1 MPQLPLL
8 TITVLGGILAGMLVF
23 MLGRR
28 AWRATGFRR
37 RDRFRAYWFL
47 RLPDLLAGDTPTS
60 EEMRAPE
67 SREMLESATLSRL
80 ATAGPEDQKRLQEL
94 AERSGLLGERIRRA
108 REAKRETT
116 QWCRFGRVV
125 SRWDRLES
133 GRMLGQWG
141 SPAAVPVLEKA
152 IEDSWAPLA
161 SEALRSLGMIA
172 SPAAGPAIV
181 RFLERGMPVE
191 PNIWL
196 DAAVP
201 CVSDPETFL
210 RLVQDD
216 RAEVRILAARALAE
230 SPHRASF
237 DLLHPLAFH
246 PDPEVRAQ
254 VARALGRCRDGRA
267 VSPLVA
273 ATQDEVWFVRLRAVT
288 ALAELGAAASLDAV
302 LRALQDAN
310 FQVRQ
315 RAAATLASLVSRP
328 GEALAMVVRTRDGYA
343 VEGFL
348 SHLARSG
355 LLWRSLE
362 LLRAPEESVRQ
373 DAAKLAKG
381 ALAAGYWP
389 LYLNAVETH
398 PDWRVRMAVTRL
410 LAGADHPEIAAE
422 LERRLAT
429 APTPRSRRFL
439 RAILRSQSSYLGE
452 QARDAVARPA

>member
-1 MPQLPLL
+1 VRLVPLLPLL
-8 TITVLGGILAGMLVF
+8 TITALGGILAGMLVF

-28 AWRATGFRR
+28 AWRAIGFRR
-37 RDRFRAYWFL
+37 RDRFRASWFL
-47 RLPDLLAGDTPTS
+47 RLPDLLAGDTPTA

-108 REAKRETT
+108 RK
-116 QWCRFGRVV
+116 GP
-125 SRWDRLES
+125 RWDRLES
-133 GRMLGQWG
+133 VRVLGQLRL
-141 SPAAVPVLEKA
+141 PPAVPVLAKTL
-152 IEDSWAPLA
+152 EDSWALLA

-181 RFLERGMPVE
+181 RFLERGTPVE

-201 CVSDPETFL
+201 CVPNPDTFL

-216 RAEVRILAARALAE
+216 RAEVRILAVRALAE
-230 SPHRASF
+230 SPQRASF
-237 DLLHPLAFH
+237 DSLHPLAFH

-254 VARALGRCRDGRA
+254 AARALGRCRDGRA
-267 VSPLVA
+267 VALLVA
-273 ATQDEVWFVRLRAVT
+273 STQDEVWFVRLRAVT
-288 ALAELGAAASLDAV
+288 ALGELGAASSLEAV
-302 LRALQDAN
+302 LRAQQDPN

-315 RAAATLASLVSRP
+315 AAAAALARLVSRP
-328 GEALAMVVRTRDGYA
+328 GEALAMVVRTRDVYA

-348 SHLARSG
+348 SYLARSG

-362 LLRAPEESVRQ
+362 LLRAPEDRLRE
-373 DAAKLAKG
+373 DAVMLAKA
-381 ALAAGYWP
+381 ALAADYWP

-398 PDWRVRMAVTRL
+398 PDWRVRMAVARL
-410 LAGADHPEIAAE
+410 LADADHPELAAE

-429 APTPRSRRFL
+429 APTSRSRRFL

-452 QARDAVARPA
+452 QVRDDMARPA